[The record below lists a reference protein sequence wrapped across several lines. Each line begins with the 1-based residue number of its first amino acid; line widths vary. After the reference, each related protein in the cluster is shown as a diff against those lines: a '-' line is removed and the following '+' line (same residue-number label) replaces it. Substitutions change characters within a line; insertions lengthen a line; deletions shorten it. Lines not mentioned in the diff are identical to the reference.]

1 MFRRALFAVAIP
13 VLFASSAL
21 PAQVTP
27 PADSARLDP
36 ERRAQLARRSG
47 GIRVG
52 NWDVRDLEA
61 PAGGSDSRTPAF
73 EGYVRKGLDAHL
85 ALENSVGFWRHREV
99 VTASGGIGGGTSTST
114 VDAYVVPQQ
123 TALVFYPFTRPEQRF
138 EPFLRGGIGVT
149 LGIEDRQGEGGGLF
163 TEAEGISYA
172 VGFGATAGP
181 GIEWRPTNTLGLAVS
196 GRYQWVR
203 FFQEF
208 AGRETYQGL
217 GVDVGITY
225 RFQY

>member
-1 MFRRALFAVAIP
+1 MFRRALFAAAAVATLIVSSP
-13 VLFASSAL
+13 VG
-21 PAQVTP
+21 AQVA
-27 PADSARLDP
+27 PADSTRLDP

-47 GIRVG
+47 GVRVG
-52 NWDVRDLEA
+52 NWDVRNLE
-61 PAGGSDSRTPAF
+61 PPSGGTDSRTPAF

-85 ALENSVGFWRHREV
+85 ALENSIGFWRHREV
-99 VTASGGIGGGTSTST
+99 LTTSGGIGGTSTST

-149 LGIEDRQGEGGGLF
+149 LGIEDRKGEGGGLF
-163 TEAEGISYA
+163 SEGEGISYA

-181 GIEWRPTNTLGLAVS
+181 GLEWRPTNTLGLAVS

-203 FFQEF
+203 FFQDF
-208 AGRETYQGL
+208 AGRDTYQGL
-217 GVDVGITY
+217 GVDAGITY
-225 RFQY
+225 RFQF